1 MTSYRLVNE
10 TPVWQEAVYDVS
22 TEEIVCETTRTNGVV
37 EGEMTYVWIEA
48 NDRDEVIKLHSF
60 QLGEEI
66 IEKLSDGTY
75 ENLEEACEDNEE
87 AYLDD
92 SPYQ

>member
-1 MTSYRLVNE
+1 MTSYRLINE
-10 TPVWQEAVYDVS
+10 TPVWQEAVYD
-22 TEEIVCETTRTNGVV
+22 EEIVCETTRTNGVV

-48 NDRDEVIKLHSF
+48 NDRDKVIKLHSF

-66 IEKLSDGTY
+66 LPKLSDGTY